1 MLSSPNNHLN
11 YMQCIEI
18 QRYIVV
24 NISSIIGSWMMTIE
38 QMEDMKRR
46 IDEMREAC
54 KRAGDQARRKD
65 EGVRD
70 GG

>member
-1 MLSSPNNHLN
+1 
-11 YMQCIEI
+11 
-18 QRYIVV
+18 
-24 NISSIIGSWMMTIE
+24 MMTIE
-38 QMEDMKRR
+38 QMEDMRRR

-54 KRAGDQARRKD
+54 RLAGNQARRKD

>member
-1 MLSSPNNHLN
+1 
-11 YMQCIEI
+11 
-18 QRYIVV
+18 
-24 NISSIIGSWMMTIE
+24 MMTIE